1 MNIRNAI
8 LTAAAAALLAPA
20 AFATTT
26 ATKTQDCAS
35 LQAKYEK
42 ELAANPNAAG
52 VAKAKDLAARGE
64 KLCTEGKAADG
75 EKKLHEA
82 MKELKAKTK

>member
-26 ATKTQDCAS
+26 ATKAQDCAS

-42 ELAANPNAAG
+42 ELAANPTGAG
-52 VAKAKDLAARGE
+52 VAKAKDLAAHGE
-64 KLCTEGKAADG
+64 KLCSEGKAADG